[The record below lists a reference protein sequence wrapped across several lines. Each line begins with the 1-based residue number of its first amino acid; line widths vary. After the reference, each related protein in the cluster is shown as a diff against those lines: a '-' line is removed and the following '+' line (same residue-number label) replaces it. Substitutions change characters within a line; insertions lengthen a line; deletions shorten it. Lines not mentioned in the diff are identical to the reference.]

1 MEKVEEFYN
10 RQWRASDEDVFAHAF
25 EEAIAHSYFL
35 LGDLKGKKLL
45 ELGCGSGMQAL
56 YFAEN
61 GADVTVIDLS
71 PESVRAVEKLAAKH
85 DASQKLALRARLM
98 NAESLEFPPAAFDA
112 VYINSVMMHVDQQKV
127 LRECARVLKPSGKLA
142 IVEPLQYAPFV
153 QLYRLFSSYKKMNP
167 HYATLRMFREGKKH
181 FSGFTHKEFYLFS
194 SALLPLLYFRSSP
207 LASVSAAVYRS
218 AARLDSFL
226 LRALPILRRLCWV
239 SVTGYEK

>member
-1 MEKVEEFYN
+1 MENVEEFYN
-10 RQWRASDEDVFAHAF
+10 RQWRASDKDVFAHAF
-25 EEAIAHSYFL
+25 QEAIAHSYFL

-45 ELGCGSGMQAL
+45 EIGCGSGMQAL

-85 DASQKLALRARLM
+85 GTSQKLALRARLM
-98 NAESLEFPPAAFDA
+98 NAESLEFPPATFDA

-142 IVEPLQYAPFV
+142 IVEPLQYALFV
-153 QLYRLFSSYKKMNP
+153 QLYRLFSSYKKMSP
-167 HYATLRMFREGKKH
+167 HYATLRMFKEGRTH

-194 SALLPLLYFRSSP
+194 SALLPLWYFRKNFLSS
-207 LASVSAAVYRS
+207 LYRS
-218 AARLDSFL
+218 AARLDSFI
-226 LRALPILRRLCWV
+226 LRALPPLRRLCWV
-239 SVTGYEK
+239 SVAGYEK